1 MVGSPAGGCLDLSR
15 WSRLQGRWGQVTRG
29 GGGMEEVWRR
39 GAEHRRKTDVKQK
52 CTSKGGDDRVVD
64 GSRWMMMRDHDGAA
78 TMLTTA
84 QGAGSSEV
92 EKYTNVTTKQTS
104 GMKHSDAP
112 RRQEETL
119 RAGRGLGELKSSSTK
134 RQARTLVQHKS
145 LIRVERG
152 HGPPEG
158 GPRV

>member
-15 WSRLQGRWGQVTRG
+15 WSHLQGRWGQVTRG
-29 GGGMEEVWRR
+29 GGGDMEEVWRR
-39 GAEHRRKTDVKQK
+39 GAEHRRKTDVKEK
-52 CTSKGGDDRVVD
+52 RTSKGGDDCVVD
-64 GSRWMMMRDHDGAA
+64 RNRWMMMRHHDGAA
-78 TMLTTA
+78 TIMTTA

-92 EKYTNVTTKQTS
+92 EKYTKQTS

-112 RRQEETL
+112 RRQDETL

-134 RQARTLVQHKS
+134 RRARTLVQHKS